1 MDIDLSRINGYQD
14 YDDGYLRKCIKILQK
29 WNAPLENWECI
40 RVVDIFEDDDAVSFS
55 TCDVCGC
62 SQVRYEHHMVHEDY
76 FDVVKVGCIC
86 AGIME
91 GDILKAKERDRLM
104 KNRSKRRKNFV
115 KKEWQHMWGNT
126 YKRTYKKKDLY
137 ITAIGSTYKVS
148 VGSDVATIY
157 KGKPIRSFFSAMYAA
172 FDLADPISEVMNP

>member
-1 MDIDLSRINGYQD
+1 
-14 YDDGYLRKCIKILQK
+14 
-29 WNAPLENWECI
+29 
-40 RVVDIFEDDDAVSFS
+40 
-55 TCDVCGC
+55 
-62 SQVRYEHHMVHEDY
+62 
-76 FDVVKVGCIC
+76 
-86 AGIME
+86 
-91 GDILKAKERDRLM
+91 
-104 KNRSKRRKNFV
+104 
-115 KKEWQHMWGNT
+115 MWGNT